1 MGPPSVTITDP
12 DAGTIFTTPQISIEG
27 MTDAPDGVLG
37 FCASVN
43 DDTTFPST
51 CNEASR
57 VIADAGS
64 AGHFNLPVTLNAA
77 PGPQSVT
84 VWIQDRDGRV
94 AHATVNVVLG
104 STAAGVGAG
113 VDLRQRGMDVL
124 QATQVPEHPRPTGP
138 PFTSPG
144 SIFLRAPSERYDGVT
159 LIAGAT
165 TVVRIYADAVA
176 AHGSGPVR
184 AAHVTAGLFGYRRS
198 AADGMITRLPP
209 PGRRATRARW
219 RRTSGRNPDPDQR
232 ELPRR
237 PRQRLQFTLP
247 IAWTRLG
254 ATS

>member
-1 MGPPSVTITDP
+1 M
-12 DAGTIFTTPQISIEG
+12 
-27 MTDAPDGVLG
+27 LG

-43 DDTTFPST
+43 DDTTFPSA

-144 SIFLRAPSERYDGVT
+144 STSCARRAS
-159 LIAGAT
+159 AT
-165 TVVRIYADAVA
+165 T
-176 AHGSGPVR
+176 
-184 AAHVTAGLFGYRRS
+184 
-198 AADGMITRLPP
+198 
-209 PGRRATRARW
+209 GRR
-219 RRTSGRNPDPDQR
+219 
-232 ELPRR
+232 
-237 PRQRLQFTLP
+237 
-247 IAWTRLG
+247 
-254 ATS
+254 